1 MSVTRRWALC
11 ALLFAAPSALAQQDE
26 IVLGSP
32 SLAAPGELVRV
43 PVSIRG
49 TPPGAGGAPIQ
60 WIDLS
65 ITNSHPHLV
74 VGCLGTTYPNC
85 DLQFEAAGVLAATP
99 PETSGTLI
107 NIASLYVRR
116 IFGQALPVTGELDL
130 IGYIT
135 FRLDPKAPLGTVIR
149 LQFDPA
155 KTFLA
160 NHEGNRIEGLT
171 LIDTSIDVC
180 PIITVIPPAMPNGTV
195 GYPYNHIICASG
207 GTAPYAFS
215 VSSGALPG
223 GLILNGTG
231 AITGTPDSAGTF
243 TFTITATDAN
253 GCLGSRAYSIAI
265 ADLPA
270 GGPTLNFAGLTILVV
285 LLAAAGLFVMNR
297 LSIESRQ

>member
-1 MSVTRRWALC
+1 MNVRRWALY

-26 IVLGSP
+26 LVLGSP
-32 SLAAPGELVRV
+32 LQAAPGELVRV
-43 PVSIRG
+43 PVCLRDVGG
-49 TPPGAGGAPIQ
+49 TPLGAGGKAPIQ

-116 IFGQALPVTGELDL
+116 IFGQALPVTGGLDL
-130 IGYIT
+130 IGFIT
-135 FRLDPKAPLGTVIR
+135 FRLDPKAPPGTVIR

-155 KTFLA
+155 KTFLS
-160 NHEGNRIEGLT
+160 NHDGTIVDRGLRLVGASIE
-171 LIDTSIDVC
+171 VC
-180 PIITVIPPAMPNGTV
+180 PIIIVNPPTLPIGAV
-195 GYPYNHIICASG
+195 GDPFDQTIYASG

-223 GLILNGTG
+223 GLTLNGTTG
-231 AITGTPDSAGTF
+231 KITGTPDSPRTS
-243 TFTITATDAN
+243 TFTITATDAS
-253 GCLGSRAYSIAI
+253 GCLGSRAYSMIA
-265 ADLPA
+265 AA
-270 GGPTLNFAGLTILVV
+270 GSPTLDFVGLTILVI
-285 LLAAAGLFVMNR
+285 LLAVAGLFVMNR
-297 LSIESRQ
+297 LSI

>member
-1 MSVTRRWALC
+1 MNAARRWALC

-49 TPPGAGGAPIQ
+49 TPLGAGGAPIQ

-85 DLQFEAAGVLAATP
+85 DLQFEAAGLLAATP

-116 IFGQALPVTGELDL
+116 IFGQALLFSGELDL

-160 NHEGNRIEGLT
+160 NHEGNRIEGLK
-171 LIDTSIDVC
+171 LIGTSIAVC
-180 PIITVIPPAMPNGTV
+180 QIITVIPPALPNGTA
-195 GYPYNHIICASG
+195 GYPYNQTICASG

-223 GLILNGTG
+223 GLAFNGATG

-253 GCLGSRAYSIAI
+253 GCLGSRAYSIKI
-265 ADLPA
+265 ADTPA
-270 GGPTLNFAGLTILVV
+270 GGPTLDFVGLTILVI
-285 LLAAAGLFVMNR
+285 LLAAAGLFAMNR
-297 LSIESRQ
+297 LSM

>member
-1 MSVTRRWALC
+1 MNAARRWALC
-11 ALLFAAPSALAQQDE
+11 ALLFAAPSAFAQQDE

-32 SLAAPGELVRV
+32 SLAVPGEIVRV
-43 PVSIRG
+43 PVSISA
-49 TPPGAGGAPIQ
+49 TPLDAGGAPIQ

-85 DLQFEAAGVLAATP
+85 DLQFQAAGVLAATP
-99 PETSGTLI
+99 LETSGTLI

-116 IFGQALPVTGELDL
+116 IFGQALPITGELQL

-135 FRLDPKAPLGTVIR
+135 FRLDPKAPLGTMIQ
-149 LQFDPA
+149 LKFDPT

-160 NHEGNRIEGLT
+160 SHEGKRIEGLT
-171 LIDTSIDVC
+171 LIDTSIAVC
-180 PIITVIPPAMPNGTV
+180 RIITVIPPALPNGTA
-195 GYPYNHIICASG
+195 GYPYNQTICASG

-215 VSSGALPG
+215 VSSGALPP
-223 GLILNGTG
+223 GLDLLALNGTTG

-253 GCLGSRAYSIAI
+253 GCLGSRAYSITI
-265 ADLPA
+265 ADTPA
-270 GGPTLNFAGLTILVV
+270 GGPTLDFVGLTILVI
-285 LLAAAGLFVMNR
+285 LLAAAGLFAMNR
-297 LSIESRQ
+297 LSM